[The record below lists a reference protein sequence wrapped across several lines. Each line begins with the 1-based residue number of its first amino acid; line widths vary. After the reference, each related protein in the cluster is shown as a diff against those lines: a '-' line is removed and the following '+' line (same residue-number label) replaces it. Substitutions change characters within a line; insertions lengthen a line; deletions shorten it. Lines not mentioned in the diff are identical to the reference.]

1 MKFQKQKIFCLN
13 LLLACFIGL
22 SAFASNGE
30 KVTVEI
36 DFGSLKYP
44 KLKIETNWKEGLSAL
59 EALQFVAE
67 VKTHPLGQYVFVD
80 EIDGVKGVPNQS
92 VWYYK
97 INGEPAKKVAINQP
111 LESGDVITWIYKQD
125 VCSSKED
132 K

>member
-1 MKFQKQKIFCLN
+1 MNKQKIFCLI

-22 SAFASNGE
+22 SAFAGNGE

-36 DFGSLKYP
+36 DFGSLKHP

-67 VKTHPLGQYVFVD
+67 VKTHPVGQYVFVD

-97 INGEPAKKVAINQP
+97 INGEPAKKIATDQP
-111 LESGDVITWIYKQD
+111 LKNGDIITWIYKQD

>member
-1 MKFQKQKIFCLN
+1 MNKKKIFCLN

-36 DFGSLKYP
+36 DFGAGNHP

-67 VKTHPLGQYVFVD
+67 VKTHPVGQYVFVD
-80 EIDGVKGVPNQS
+80 EIDGVKGEPNQS

-97 INGEPAKKVAINQP
+97 INDVPAKKIAIDQP
-111 LESGDVITWIYKQD
+111 LENGDKITWIYKQD
-125 VCSSKED
+125 VCSPD
-132 K
+132 KDK

>member
-1 MKFQKQKIFCLN
+1 MNNPKIFCLN
-13 LLLACFIGL
+13 LLLACFVGL
-22 SAFASNGE
+22 SAFAGSRD

-97 INGEPAKKVAINQP
+97 INGETAKKIDIVQP
-111 LESGDVITWIYKQD
+111 IENGDKITWIYKQD
-125 VCSSKED
+125 VCTPTKD

>member
-1 MKFQKQKIFCLN
+1 MNKLKIFCLY
-13 LLLACFIGL
+13 LLLACFFGL
-22 SAFASNGE
+22 SAFAGNRD

-36 DFGSLKYP
+36 DFGSLNHP

-67 VKTHPLGQYVFVD
+67 VKTHPVGQYVFVD
-80 EIDGVKGVPNQS
+80 EIDGIKGEPNKS

-97 INGEPAKKVAINQP
+97 INGEPAKKIAIDQP
-111 LESGDVITWIYKQD
+111 LESGDKITWIYKQD
-125 VCSSKED
+125 VCSPKED

>member
-1 MKFQKQKIFCLN
+1 MKRSKIFCLY
-13 LLLACFIGL
+13 LLLVCFLGL
-22 SAFASNGE
+22 SAFAGNGE

-36 DFGSLKYP
+36 DFGSTSHP

-80 EIDGVKGVPNQS
+80 AIDGVKGEPNKS

-97 INGEPAKKVAINQP
+97 INGEPAKKIAINQP
-111 LESGDVITWIYKQD
+111 LESGDKITWIYKQD
-125 VCSSKED
+125 VCSIK
-132 K
+132 KHK